1 VKPSAQAPRLQ
12 RPRFRSLVTKIVVLS
27 AGISFVLALGLTII
41 GYRKASSGLEERTR
55 SALSAESL
63 LTASLID
70 AWASERIEGLKG
82 LAGLRT
88 ARRLLETAA
97 SPAVEDI
104 DAANA
109 SLADVAAAEQDVES
123 IALFDRNGRVLA
135 SSNQDDD
142 GKNFAGRAYVREAL
156 AGRIFAGGVLASPAS
171 KRMVFF
177 GVPVRGSNGAIVG
190 SVGSRASIQHVRDL
204 VADVRRAG
212 SGAQGLLLD
221 EGNALVATNA
231 DPAWLLRVPAEM
243 GGSGASQPIPQAE
256 LSGLGAAVGAGPV
269 LWNGHGTP
277 YLGVAQPLRRLRWTY
292 LAALPVAEVRRAARE
307 FLRTGALAA
316 GVGVLLAFVLSSL
329 QARRLVRS
337 LLRLAEVSGRV
348 VSEGDLTQTIGVESD
363 DEVGVLAQSFGRMVQ
378 ALREALHGLRQSA
391 DTLREASDDLG
402 RTTKEQE
409 EFLSH
414 QAAALQETQVTAQ
427 EIKQTSLLA
436 AQKAERVLEVAQRA
450 ELVGRNGEAA
460 ADSGVRGLSAIR
472 TEAGEMGDRIQQ
484 LSERARQIGGITM
497 TVKDLADQSNM
508 LALNAAIEAVRSG
521 EHGRGFS
528 VVAREIRSLADQSIR
543 ATARVNEILTELTQ
557 SIAGAVQ
564 MASRSADKMAGGLQ
578 EVRATG
584 DNLRELSLITKEN
597 VDAVRQISA
606 AVSQQNAGIGQIFSA
621 VTEQMK
627 LMEETRARLEKT
639 GAASMALREVAN
651 GLFGTLARYRL

>member
-1 VKPSAQAPRLQ
+1 
-12 RPRFRSLVTKIVVLS
+12 VTKIVMLS
-27 AGISFVLALGLTII
+27 AGTSFVLALGLTII

-55 SALSAESL
+55 SALAAESL

-70 AWASERIEGLKG
+70 AWASERIQGLKG
-82 LAGLRT
+82 LASLRT
-88 ARRLLETAA
+88 VRRLLETAA
-97 SPAVEDI
+97 SPATEDI

-109 SLADVAAAEQDVES
+109 SLADVASAEQDVES
-123 IALFDRNGRVLA
+123 IALFDRSGRVLA

-142 GKNFAGRAYVREAL
+142 GKNFAGRAYVRDAL
-156 AGRIFAGGVLASPAS
+156 SGHVFAGGVLASPAT
-171 KRMVFF
+171 KRTVFF

-190 SVGSRASIQHVRDL
+190 SVGSRASLAHVREL
-204 VADVRRAG
+204 VAEVRRAG
-212 SGAQGLLLD
+212 PGAQGLLLD
-221 EGNALVATNA
+221 EGNALAAATA
-231 DPAWLLRVPAEM
+231 DPTWLLRVPAEM

-256 LSGLGAAVGAGPV
+256 LSGLGPALGAGPV
-269 LWNGHGTP
+269 SWKGHGTD

-292 LAALPVAEVRRAARE
+292 LAALPVAEVHRAARE
-307 FLRTGALAA
+307 FFRTGAIAA
-316 GVGVLLAFVLSSL
+316 GIGVLLAFLLSSL

-337 LLRLAEVSGRV
+337 LLRLADVSGRI
-348 VSEGDLTQTIGVESD
+348 VSEGDLTQAIGVESN

-391 DTLREASDDLG
+391 NTLREASDDLG
-402 RTTKEQE
+402 RTTAEQE

-414 QAAALQETQVTAQ
+414 QASALQETQVTAQ

-450 ELVGRNGEAA
+450 ELVGRNGEVAA
-460 ADSGVRGLSAIR
+460 ESGVRGLSAIR
-472 TEAGEMGDRIQQ
+472 TEAGEMGDRMQQ

-543 ATARVNEILTELTQ
+543 ATARVNEILSELTQ

-564 MASRSADKMAGGLQ
+564 MAARSADKMAGGLE

-584 DNLRELSLITKEN
+584 DNLRELSVITKEN

>member
-1 VKPSAQAPRLQ
+1 VKAAAWAFRLG
-12 RPRFRSLVTKIVVLS
+12 RPRFRSLVTKIVMLS
-27 AGISFVLALGLTII
+27 AGTSFVLALGLTII

-55 SALSAESL
+55 SALAAESL

-82 LAGLRT
+82 LASLRT
-88 ARRLLETAA
+88 VRRLLETAA
-97 SPAVEDI
+97 APATEDI

-123 IALFDRNGRVLA
+123 IALFDRSGRVLA
-135 SSNQDDD
+135 SSNQGDD
-142 GKNFAGRAYVREAL
+142 GKNFAGRAYVRDAL
-156 AGRIFAGGVLASPAS
+156 SGHIFAGGVLASPAT
-171 KRMVFF
+171 KRTVFF

-190 SVGSRASIQHVRDL
+190 SVGSRASLAHVREL

-212 SGAQGLLLD
+212 PGAQGLLLD
-221 EGNALVATNA
+221 EGNALAAVTA
-231 DPAWLLRVPAEM
+231 DPTWLLRVPAEM
-243 GGSGASQPIPQAE
+243 GGAGASQPIPQAE
-256 LSGLGAAVGAGPV
+256 LSGLGPALGAGPV
-269 LWNGHGTP
+269 AWKGHGTD

-292 LAALPVAEVRRAARE
+292 LAALPVAEVHRAARE
-307 FLRTGALAA
+307 FLRTGAMAA
-316 GVGVLLAFVLSSL
+316 GIGVLLAFVLSSL

-337 LLRLAEVSGRV
+337 LLRLAEVSGRI
-348 VSEGDLTQTIGVESD
+348 VSEGDLTQAIGVESN

-391 DTLREASDDLG
+391 NTLREASDDLG
-402 RTTKEQE
+402 RTTAEQE

-450 ELVGRNGEAA
+450 ELVGRNGEDAA
-460 ADSGVRGLSAIR
+460 ESGVRGLSAIR
-472 TEAGEMGDRIQQ
+472 TEAGEMGDRIQE

-543 ATARVNEILTELTQ
+543 ATGRVNEILSELTQ

-564 MASRSADKMAGGLQ
+564 MAARSADKMAGGLE

-584 DNLRELSLITKEN
+584 DNLRELSVITKEN

-606 AVSQQNAGIGQIFSA
+606 AVSQQNAGIGQIFAA

-639 GAASMALREVAN
+639 AAASMALRDVAN
-651 GLFGTLARYRL
+651 GLFGTLSRYRL